1 MVVDPVKYP
10 VYDDGEKNRI
20 YNLGDN
26 DPVYVGPESKTA
38 SEQKL
43 EAIHSQIIKK
53 ILFLLQEK
61 AGTFR
66 SSS

>member
-1 MVVDPVKYP
+1 MMVRKI
-10 VYDDGEKNRI
+10 RI

-53 ILFLLQEK
+53 ICSCYK
-61 AGTFR
+61 KSGTFR